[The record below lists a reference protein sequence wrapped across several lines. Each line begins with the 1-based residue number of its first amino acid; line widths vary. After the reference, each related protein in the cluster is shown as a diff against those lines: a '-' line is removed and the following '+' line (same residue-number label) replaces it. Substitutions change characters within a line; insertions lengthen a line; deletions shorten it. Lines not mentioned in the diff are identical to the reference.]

1 MQPKFLPRTNTILSC
16 SVECS
21 MELEEVCNVSVE
33 LSGEHSNKT
42 GKKFNAATF
51 KMLLIAFGSY
61 LLKYDDIVMIP
72 NYNTG
77 I

>member
-1 MQPKFLPRTNTILSC
+1 MQPKTNTILSC

-33 LSGEHSNKT
+33 LSGEHPNKT